1 MALMPKTQR
10 EQILVFVAL
19 IAVIAMGAYWH
30 FIFKGKSVELAEKN
44 ARLEAVVSVNQKART
59 ELARGNVNQL
69 RAQLAG
75 YRENLELIRTL
86 VPTSNEVP
94 SLLDQ
99 VSSAARREGLEI
111 AGVDPQP
118 VVEGEQYD
126 TYRYDIGVVG
136 GYHALAAFL
145 ANVGS
150 LQRIVAPVN
159 LKLIQPTNPSAIQ
172 LKKKKNKNYAPIE
185 ARFQIQTFVARK
197 AATDDDAPMSLTDS
211 GAR

>member
-1 MALMPKTQR
+1 MSLMPKTQR
-10 EQILVFVAL
+10 EQILVFVAFISVL
-19 IAVIAMGAYWH
+19 AIGAYWY
-30 FIFKGKSVELAEKN
+30 FIFQGKSTEIVEKN
-44 ARLEAVVSVNQKART
+44 ARLETIVSLNQKART

-159 LKLIQPTNPSAIQ
+159 LKLIQPTNQSAA
-172 LKKKKNKNYAPIE
+172 LKKKKNFASIE

-197 AATDDDAPMSLTDS
+197 AATDEDAPMSLTDS

>member
-10 EQILVFVAL
+10 EQILVFVAF

-44 ARLEAVVSVNQKART
+44 TRLEAVVSVNQKART

-159 LKLIQPTNPSAIQ
+159 LKLIQPTNVSAAQ
-172 LKKKKNKNYAPIE
+172 KKKNKNFAAIE
-185 ARFQIQTFVARK
+185 ARFQIQTFVARR
-197 AATDDDAPMSLTDS
+197 ATADEDAPINLNDT